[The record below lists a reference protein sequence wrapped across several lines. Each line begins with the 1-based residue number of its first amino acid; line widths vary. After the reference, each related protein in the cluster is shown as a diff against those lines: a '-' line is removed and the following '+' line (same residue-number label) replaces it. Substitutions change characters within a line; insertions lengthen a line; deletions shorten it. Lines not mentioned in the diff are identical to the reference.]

1 MWFSIGS
8 IEAGMICVALIA
20 AVALASVRQ
29 RSWRWAS
36 VLSAFIS
43 ASTLL
48 TPADPL
54 STIVIGV
61 AFLLFFVGGTR
72 FDRSAVISA
81 V

>member
-1 MWFSIGS
+1 MWFSIGLF
-8 IEAGMICVALIA
+8 EAGMICVALIT

-29 RSWRWAS
+29 RTWRWAAVSFACIS
-36 VLSAFIS
+36 VA
-43 ASTLL
+43 TLL

-54 STIVIGV
+54 STIVIGL